1 MVVRRLLQDDYH
13 CSGSDTLLG
22 SANVGASIFILLLV
36 GCIFGAVSTSLSML
50 WWGRR
55 KARLAAER
63 SSAWQ
68 PQNLASLPDVD
79 AMVRAA
85 KTPTIRDGP
94 KPSFRTVLSPP
105 PQAACSST
113 QPGGGATHTSP
124 AAGPLKR
131 GWQGLTSWAGSSPS
145 PQGQSPPQDKPCP
158 TTSPFQGVPSY
169 NVMTNPAVAASI
181 EGPLSGQKQ
190 AAASPPASATAA
202 AAPEDELIASAVFN
216 PMGVSDGEPCLPHA
230 RRVTMV
236 EHGGGPGGERAQQPS
251 VDYAEAVH
259 GRGGGGAELG
269 AQPYGPAPAAVG
281 QGAEDVE
288 VAKQHHKQEML
299 SAVQLDSYS
308 MHDLDPEW
316 RVLLESLDARLR
328 AAGSHPLSDR
338 ERAVAIRSLVV
349 ATASRSAEEAME
361 KALADVR
368 LNRLTHRMMRRA

>member
-1 MVVRRLLQDDYH
+1 DDYH

-22 SANVGASIFILLLV
+22 SAN
-36 GCIFGAVSTSLSML
+36 
-50 WWGRR
+50 
-55 KARLAAER
+55 
-63 SSAWQ
+63 SAWQ

-190 AAASPPASATAA
+190 AAASPPAPATAA

-230 RRVTMV
+230 RRVTM
-236 EHGGGPGGERAQQPS
+236 
-251 VDYAEAVH
+251 
-259 GRGGGGAELG
+259 
-269 AQPYGPAPAAVG
+269 
-281 QGAEDVE
+281 
-288 VAKQHHKQEML
+288 EML

-328 AAGSHPLSDR
+328 ASWAAGSHPLSDR